1 LSSVNPLTAYRETR
15 VKTASPGQIIVM
27 LYGEAVKQM
36 DAAIEYLEKDI
47 KARPDLIE
55 KTSAAVVRTQ
65 DIITELMAS
74 LDFDAGGEIAKNLFS
89 LYMFFNHEL
98 IDANIKKDAE
108 RIKAVRDMVE
118 ELRGAWIEV
127 VSKSV
132 REGRGS
138 SQIGVNIA
146 G

>member
-1 LSSVNPLTAYRETR
+1 LGSVNPLAAYRETR

-27 LYGEAVKQM
+27 LYAEAVKQL

-47 KARPDLIE
+47 KKRPDLIE

-74 LDFDAGGEIAKNLFS
+74 LDFEAGGEIAKNLFA

-98 IDANIKKDAE
+98 IDANIRKDVE
-108 RIKAVRDMVE
+108 RIKGVRRMMD
-118 ELRGAWIEV
+118 ELRGAWVEV
-127 VSKSV
+127 VTKAV
-132 REGRGS
+132 REGFEAREG
-138 SQIGVNIA
+138 GVNIA